1 MEISWKEMKSKINL
15 GLLEKSHDLRI
26 EMGLWVFK
34 DCRKNKWK
42 KEQFYSGD
50 SIYKFVLTK
59 SMHNK

>member
-1 MEISWKEMKSKINL
+1 MKSKINL